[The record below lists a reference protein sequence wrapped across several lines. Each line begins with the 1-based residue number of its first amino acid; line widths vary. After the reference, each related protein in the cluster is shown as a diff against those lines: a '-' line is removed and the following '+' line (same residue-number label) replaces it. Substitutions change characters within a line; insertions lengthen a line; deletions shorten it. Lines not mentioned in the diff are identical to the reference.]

1 VTSVR
6 AVAFALA
13 LLICCA
19 DARAQTA
26 STNGGPVELTV
37 GTQVLRG
44 AAFVL
49 EVGVVRD
56 DAPIEVQLHLRN
68 LTDKVMNL
76 RLVPFPIDV
85 STEWIQEGAPTAKTN
100 RRVGPKNGA
109 VFLIK
114 WSPTINLVVPT
125 VTIYDADE
133 VIAEVGLS
141 FTAAPFEQ
149 PITTGGRYTT
159 SARSRSGFYLPT
171 GKPPVGYK
179 LDCNS
184 VKITARAVGDP
195 ADWGCGKGIS
205 CTNQKPCSPDDGY
218 LVIAGF
224 ALTGH
229 EFVLDLSLTATFRLA
244 EPSPRLRL
252 VRDVARENDRRAKTT
267 ACKEDW
273 ERFLVSQK
281 AIPQFQTF
289 PPAGDTYRTEPCVPL
304 QSSYTGVTKV
314 DTKDREWTDIVYAGI
329 RIKTNGKFVLVGFIP
344 AGSRP
349 LKRDDPGLEPSGFG
363 LNQVGTVSQSTG
375 FEIRIIRDGKVCVG
389 SFGFGLNTTDIPY
402 VYVPTNM
409 IAVEHPSAGVH
420 IYTAQVRMLGAAPK
434 RLNFALGSS
443 RLFAIE
449 LERNENGEIP
459 RSTN

>member
-1 VTSVR
+1 M
-6 AVAFALA
+6 
-13 LLICCA
+13 
-19 DARAQTA
+19 
-26 STNGGPVELTV
+26 
-37 GTQVLRG
+37 LRG

-49 EVGVVRD
+49 EMGVVRD
-56 DAPIEVQLHLRN
+56 DAPIEAQLHLRN

-85 STEWIQEGAPTAKTN
+85 STEWIQEGAPTSKTN
-100 RRVGPKNGA
+100 RRVGPKNVA
-109 VFLIK
+109 VFRIK

-125 VTIYDADE
+125 VRFYDADE

-218 LVIAGF
+218 LVMAGV

-252 VRDVARENDRRAKTT
+252 VSDVARENDSRARTT

-273 ERFLVSQK
+273 ERFLASQK
-281 AIPQFQTF
+281 AVPQFQTF
-289 PPAGDTYRTEPCVPL
+289 PLGGDRYRSEPCLPL
-304 QSSYTGVTKV
+304 QSSYMGAATVNVKY
-314 DTKDREWTDIVYAGI
+314 REWTDMLYAGI
-329 RIKTNGKFVLVGFIP
+329 RIKTNGKQMLVGFIP

-349 LKRDDPGLEPSGFG
+349 LKRDDPALESSYFG

-375 FEIRIIRDGKVCVG
+375 FEVRIIRDGKICVG
-389 SFGFGLNTTDIPY
+389 SFKFGLNTSEIPY

-409 IAVEHPSAGVH
+409 IAFDRPGAGVH
-420 IYTAQVRMLGAAPK
+420 IYTAQVRMLGAASTK
-434 RLNFALGSS
+434 VNFVLTGS

-449 LERNENGEIP
+449 LERNENGDVP
-459 RSTN
+459 KSSN